1 MTQRQPRRTHRPAE
15 PNSAPMDLDALDRW
29 LQRAQP
35 EGKIHNVSMLDG
47 YVTAIVVGPVSIPPD
62 EWFVDLLGNKGR
74 IASARGRTLAA
85 IEAIIQRHN
94 AIGDALATTPQT
106 YAPIFQRADDGTV
119 FAEPWCLGFLT
130 AMHLRWAAWKP
141 LRDPARTE
149 FRLTMPI
156 LFHCIDAGDEPL
168 NIAEHT
174 SRDAD
179 PALREIYHAIPIVVP
194 VIREFWMPHRFAKP

>member
-1 MTQRQPRRTHRPAE
+1 MA
-15 PNSAPMDLDALDRW
+15 LDALDRW

-74 IASARGRTLAA
+74 IASARGKTLAA
-85 IEAIIQRHN
+85 IQAIAQRHN
-94 AIGDALATTPQT
+94 VIGDVLATAPQT

-141 LRDPARTE
+141 LRDPARPE

-156 LFHCIDAGDEPL
+156 LFHCIDAVEAPL
-168 NIAEHT
+168 RSAEQK
-174 SRDAD
+174 SRDVD
-179 PALREIYHAIPIVVP
+179 PALREIYHAIPIVIP
-194 VIREFWMPHRFAKP
+194 VIREFWMPHRFAKT